1 MARYTKDFISEI
13 KNRLKVSD
21 VVGKHLKLIQ
31 RGSEFVGLSP
41 FKNEKTPSFTVND
54 EKEFYHCFSTA
65 EHGDIFSFLMKTKGL
80 SYPESIELLAR
91 QAGLDPENGKIN
103 DSTSRDD
110 VKNVRLRAILEDA
123 KIFYQE
129 NLKKSSL
136 PNNYLEKR
144 QIDSDTFVKF
154 EVGYIG
160 NNNNDLFL
168 YLKSKNHEIE
178 DMVLLGLIKKSQ
190 YKENDYYDF
199 FRNRLIFPIKNYKSQ
214 VIAFGGRALDDS
226 NIKYINSSDSQIFK
240 KSFNLY
246 NINIAIE
253 DRRQLEHI
261 YVVEGYIDVVSLY
274 QNGFKTTVAPLG
286 TAITKFQIESLWKYC
301 KKPTII
307 FDGDE
312 AGQKAA
318 LRAAKL
324 CLSILKPG
332 RSLRFCILPK
342 DNDPDDYL
350 KKNSIN
356 DFQKLIE
363 NALDLSDYIWMKEYK
378 KFELSTPEE
387 KADFDKNIK
396 EIIKLIE
403 DKTIA
408 AYYNKD
414 FNDRLNLLK
423 KQKITKTYNFKKFK
437 SYSSASK
444 ETQMSERANFEQPE
458 SVTREKIIA
467 YISIE
472 NLRISSKYIEELGSL
487 GFNDDN
493 LSKICSKIVDFVS
506 QSDKNLENSS
516 LKTYLMNSGF
526 QNTIRSIYQP
536 ELIKTYKLLINK
548 NQSDLER
555 SFEELINIQ
564 KRFLNDDD
572 LNQAASDL
580 EKNMDEKSFEN
591 FVKLKKE
598 SLNKNILK

>member
-65 EHGDIFSFLMKTKGL
+65 EHGDIFSFLMKTKGF

-91 QAGLDPENGKIN
+91 QAGLDPENGKVN

-110 VKNVRLRAILEDA
+110 VKNVKLRAILEDA

-129 NLKKSSL
+129 NLKKSPL

-144 QIDSDTFVKF
+144 QIDADTFIKF

-190 YKENDYYDF
+190 YKEDDYYDF

-286 TAITKFQIESLWKYC
+286 TAITKFQIESLWRYC

-332 RSLRFCILPK
+332 CSLRFCILPK

-387 KADFDKNIK
+387 KANFDKNIK

-408 AYYNKD
+408 AYYNKY

-458 SVTREKIIA
+458 SVTREKIII

-472 NLRISSKYIEELGSL
+472 NFRISSKYIEELGSL

-516 LKTYLMNSGF
+516 LKTYLMDSGF

-555 SFEELINIQ
+555 SFEELINLQ

>member
-91 QAGLDPENGKIN
+91 QAGLDPENGKVN

-253 DRRQLEHI
+253 DRRQLEQI
-261 YVVEGYIDVVSLY
+261 YVVEGYIDVVSLH

-312 AGQKAA
+312 AGQKAS

-332 RSLRFCILPK
+332 CSLRFCILPK

-408 AYYNKD
+408 AYYNKY

-458 SVTREKIIA
+458 SVTREKIII